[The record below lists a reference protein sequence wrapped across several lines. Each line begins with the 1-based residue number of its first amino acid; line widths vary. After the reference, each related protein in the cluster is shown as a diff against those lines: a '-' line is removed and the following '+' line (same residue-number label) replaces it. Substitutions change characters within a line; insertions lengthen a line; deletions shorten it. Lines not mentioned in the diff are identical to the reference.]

1 MKNTFL
7 SLMMVVG
14 LFTTSCTRT
23 VVDVDLSGNYSGQL
37 STTFSNCDPSISDT
51 SNIQVTFEIWEN
63 PEMGYNIDGAIFKCD
78 GIRLFIPSSGILN
91 YDKNCNGESYQVE
104 IRITNGGELNFT
116 ETWTLNGCR
125 GEQRGTLYK

>member
-14 LFTTSCTRT
+14 LFTTSCETT
-23 VVDVDLSGNYSGQL
+23 PVPVDLSGNYSGQL
-37 STTFSNCDPSISDT
+37 STTFSNCDPSINGT
-51 SNIQVTFEIWEN
+51 SNIQVTFEIIPN
-63 PEMGYNIDGAIFKCD
+63 PEMGYHTNGAIFKCD
-78 GIRLFIPSSGILN
+78 GSVLFIPPSGILN

-104 IRITNGGELNFT
+104 IIITDGGELNFT

-125 GEQRGTLYK
+125 GEKSGTLYK